1 MHSVGHRG
9 VTTQT
14 QYRSNVSVALKGSV
28 MLTFVLRSDAASVKI
43 SG

>member
-1 MHSVGHRG
+1 MLDTEVLKS
-9 VTTQT
+9 TTQT

-28 MLTFVLRSDAASVKI
+28 MLTIVLRSDAASVKI